1 MTPHAGGL
9 AARLRP
15 ERIVS
20 VAPTS
25 VTRSDSAC
33 PGSDRSPKSDPIA
46 PAAERGLPRRAR
58 RISGMDVSQRR
69 RDYGRGEL
77 REEDLLPD
85 PIAQFRR
92 WFDEAVSANIVDPNA
107 MSLATATPSGETTIR
122 TVLLKGY
129 SDEGFVFFTNLE
141 STKAKQIA
149 HNRALVAAVSLA
161 RAQAAGHRQRR
172 GRGEFLVVEVA
183 RYFLSR
189 PRESRI
195 AAWVSHQSQVVSARH
210 ILEAKFDELVR
221 KFGKGEIPLPSFW
234 GGFRVAPKTI
244 EFWQGGRNRLH
255 DRFLYSRADAGWRI
269 ARLAP

>member
-1 MTPHAGGL
+1 M
-9 AARLRP
+9 
-15 ERIVS
+15 
-20 VAPTS
+20 
-25 VTRSDSAC
+25 D
-33 PGSDRSPKSDPIA
+33 
-46 PAAERGLPRRAR
+46 
-58 RISGMDVSQRR
+58 ISQLR

-85 PIAQFRR
+85 PIAQFRL
-92 WFDEAVSANIVDPNA
+92 WFDEAAAANIVDPNA
-107 MSLATATPSGETTIR
+107 MSLATATPAGETTIR

-149 HNRALVAAVSLA
+149 QNPCVSLLFPWLALERQVIVNGEAA
-161 RAQAAGHRQRR
+161 RIS
-172 GRGEFLVVEVA
+172 VVEVA

-195 AAWVSHQSQVVSARH
+195 AAWVSHQSQVVSARR

-221 KFGKGEIPLPSFW
+221 KFGQGEVPLPSFW
-234 GGFRVAPKTI
+234 GGFRVTPKTI

-255 DRFLYSRADAGWRI
+255 DRFLYGRAEAGWTI